1 MGRKLLAMWVAGVLV
16 LVVLSLGPVAS
27 ARPMDGRLGLGGEV
41 GTGPLGET
49 LSVKYWVSDLGMQA
63 LFGFNAVPTTSDSVG
78 AREYRFAARMLYA
91 LTRTRLTNL
100 NVGVGLSMFIRDSDF
115 EAQNPLWLEL
125 LMAPEFHLND
135 NFAVSAHL
143 GLSIELGSDPSYA
156 THSAGFGAGF
166 HFYF

>member
-1 MGRKLLAMWVAGVLV
+1 MGRLWRAVLSIVVAVLV
-16 LVVLSLGPVAS
+16 SPPVWS
-27 ARPMDGRLGLGGEV
+27 RPMDGRLGLGGEV
-41 GTGPLGET
+41 GTGPLGGT
-49 LSVKYWVSDLGMQA
+49 LSVKYWVSDLGMQV

-125 LMAPEFHLND
+125 LVAPEFHLND

-143 GLSIELGSDPSYA
+143 GLSIEFGSDPSYA

>member
-1 MGRKLLAMWVAGVLV
+1 MGRLSRAVLMMLLL
-16 LVVLSLGPVAS
+16 LVAS
-27 ARPMDGRLGLGGEV
+27 PLVRARPMDGRLGLGGEV

-49 LSVKYWVSDLGMQA
+49 LSVKYWVSDLGLQA
-63 LFGFNAVPTTSDSVG
+63 LFGFKAVPTTSTSIG

-100 NVGVGLSMFIRDSDF
+100 NVGVGLTMFIRDSDF

-143 GLSIELGSDPSYA
+143 GLSIELGNEPSYA
-156 THSAGFGAGF
+156 THSAGLGAGF